1 MQFNKLNTKKF
12 AILLFAL
19 ILSANTY
26 CLGNNE
32 QIKET
37 DAIRSTLAGIE
48 DKNSDKFYK
57 YRQKLLKFTEQNRI
71 DYSSKARLADV
82 SRLINERK
90 FDIAVFELK
99 QLIEEHYQTSKCYE
113 FLGDICLKIGK
124 PLKRAGHYYNLAL
137 NEDKKNYMASF
148 KLAGLY
154 FQENKTTPGITYLS
168 SAVDDCNNTEFL
180 NYMLQYIKNKVNI
193 EDKYEANNIYEILGR
208 IYLKLNRKN
217 DAIEAFK
224 TALKLNPE
232 DIFLK
237 YYLGDLLYCDN
248 DDKNAIVLYDS
259 ILNEN
264 PEDTAIRT
272 SKAKALA
279 SAGNLLEAEK
289 EYKKILR
296 ENPRSKQAKY
306 GLYKL
311 YERKENPEKIIEKIN
326 GYSQGFVATRQ
337 DILDFARFLKSMGD
351 IQASNNYISYLN
363 RREQEERERI
373 EAKQKLIQEE
383 NLRRERALQEKAELE
398 RLAKLQKQEEEQRI
412 ARQKQEEFKKLQQE
426 KIRQE
431 QLRQEQLKQEQ
442 LKQERLK
449 KEAELKKQ
457 EEIRRAELIKE
468 QQKKEQAERL
478 KKAQEEAN
486 AEKERI
492 QQEKLR
498 QERLKKEAELK
509 KQEQIRQ
516 ERLRK
521 EQIRQEQIKQEALK
535 KQEEEQKR
543 IEAEKQRQAE
553 LKRIQD
559 EEKAKKELQLKKE
572 KEEKLQEKLRQEQL
586 KREKLQKEAELKKQ
600 AELEKKKAEE
610 IKKQKEYE
618 EKTIVQE
625 RQKAQKK
632 DINKYNQL
640 DAEIKKYMATEP
652 KDAKTYIAIANTYK
666 MLEMPTSAIKYY
678 KEAQKLDA
686 ANSDIYYNLGLTY
699 MELNSFVTSKAN
711 LTKAINLDKD
721 NTKAKNLLG
730 FVNQKLIT
738 QILNNSYAKYE
749 AKDYI
754 SAFEILDNGIK
765 EYPKHGQLYYY
776 RALVYDKMN
785 RNAAQIIDLQ
795 KAIELDPGYYM
806 AYYQLGLAY
815 EKINDE
821 KSALVAYEKFLSTEP
836 EEKDL
841 VEEVQKKVITLG
853 AKYY

>member
-1 MQFNKLNTKKF
+1 M
-12 AILLFAL
+12 
-19 ILSANTY
+19 
-26 CLGNNE
+26 
-32 QIKET
+32 
-37 DAIRSTLAGIE
+37 
-48 DKNSDKFYK
+48 
-57 YRQKLLKFTEQNRI
+57 
-71 DYSSKARLADV
+71 
-82 SRLINERK
+82 
-90 FDIAVFELK
+90 
-99 QLIEEHYQTSKCYE
+99 
-113 FLGDICLKIGK
+113 
-124 PLKRAGHYYNLAL
+124 
-137 NEDKKNYMASF
+137 
-148 KLAGLY
+148 
-154 FQENKTTPGITYLS
+154 
-168 SAVDDCNNTEFL
+168 
-180 NYMLQYIKNKVNI
+180 
-193 EDKYEANNIYEILGR
+193 
-208 IYLKLNRKN
+208 
-217 DAIEAFK
+217 
-224 TALKLNPE
+224 
-232 DIFLK
+232 
-237 YYLGDLLYCDN
+237 
-248 DDKNAIVLYDS
+248 
-259 ILNEN
+259 
-264 PEDTAIRT
+264 
-272 SKAKALA
+272 
-279 SAGNLLEAEK
+279 
-289 EYKKILR
+289 
-296 ENPRSKQAKY
+296 
-306 GLYKL
+306 
-311 YERKENPEKIIEKIN
+311 
-326 GYSQGFVATRQ
+326 
-337 DILDFARFLKSMGD
+337 
-351 IQASNNYISYLN
+351 
-363 RREQEERERI
+363 
-373 EAKQKLIQEE
+373 
-383 NLRRERALQEKAELE
+383 
-398 RLAKLQKQEEEQRI
+398 
-412 ARQKQEEFKKLQQE
+412 
-426 KIRQE
+426 
-431 QLRQEQLKQEQ
+431 
-442 LKQERLK
+442 
-449 KEAELKKQ
+449 
-457 EEIRRAELIKE
+457 
-468 QQKKEQAERL
+468 
-478 KKAQEEAN
+478 
-486 AEKERI
+486 
-492 QQEKLR
+492 
-498 QERLKKEAELK
+498 
-509 KQEQIRQ
+509 
-516 ERLRK
+516 
-521 EQIRQEQIKQEALK
+521 
-535 KQEEEQKR
+535 
-543 IEAEKQRQAE
+543 
-553 LKRIQD
+553 KRIQD